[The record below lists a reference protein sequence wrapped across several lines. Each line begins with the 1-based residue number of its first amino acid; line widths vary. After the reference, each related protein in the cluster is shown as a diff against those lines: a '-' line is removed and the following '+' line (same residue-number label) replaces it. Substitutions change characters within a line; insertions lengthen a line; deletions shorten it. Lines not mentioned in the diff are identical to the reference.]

1 MPCKVAPTT
10 DAHDRFVCLEG
21 PENHS
26 KVKALLNWVI
36 EEVKIL
42 LLYAHSREF
51 VAAADLTK

>member
-1 MPCKVAPTT
+1 MPCKVSPTT
-10 DAHDRFVCLEG
+10 DAHDRFVCLQG

-36 EEVKIL
+36 EAVKIL